1 MNKMTWLLAVVL
13 SSVFSP
19 SVAQAVSKEAQELMA
34 LREKHAPVNC
44 ELTKL
49 YRQLGEAR
57 QAKNDAKARALTEQ
71 MQTLDKKLSVDKARM
86 EELRK
91 KIRNTPDYPAI
102 LEQQVKFD
110 KECNKQPSH
119 P

>member
-1 MNKMTWLLAVVL
+1 MIRMAGILAGALVMSL
-13 SSVFSP
+13 ITP
-19 SVAQAVSKEAQELMA
+19 VAHAVSKEAQELMK

-57 QAKNDAKARALTEQ
+57 QAKDDAKARALTEQ